1 MTSVARSS
9 KSPTTADHLALALE
23 AAEMGT
29 WEWHIVDGRVFWS
42 AALERMHGIPEGA
55 FPGTFEADQRDIHP
69 DDRAHVLEAIQRTVR
84 DRQPHHL
91 EYRIV
96 RPDGRVRWLQA
107 RGRLLLD
114 DAQQPARLIGV
125 CMDVTAQRER
135 DAAWDEAIAWRRH
148 AEAELAEQTRLAL
161 LARDVGLA
169 LTNITDKAQM
179 LQRCAQAV
187 VDHIGAAFARVWT
200 LNEAEQVLQLRASAG
215 MYTHLDGGHSRVPV
229 GQFKIGLIA
238 QEGTPHLTNAVSDD
252 PRVADR
258 DWARREGMVSFAG
271 YPLLFGG
278 RLIGVLAMFARH
290 PLSQSDFDALSTVA
304 NAIAVGIARARADLA
319 IRQSEERYRFLAEAA
334 PTQVWT
340 ATGGG
345 ALEFANSQT
354 FDYFGVDVS
363 TLSAEEQQAL
373 VHEDD
378 RATVSAAWA
387 EAFASGEALE
397 IEYRLR
403 RHDGE
408 FRWHLVRARAFRD
421 ASGRVVRWFG
431 TNTDIHELKSIRIML
446 AARAEELSRI
456 AAELE
461 YQRDL
466 TTTITDNTASA
477 LFMMN
482 RDGHPIFMNA
492 AACRMTGY
500 GGLEEIQDRPLHY
513 AVHFRKPDGSPYP
526 MEECPI
532 DRANAAIVPLRA
544 QREVFCRK
552 DGTLFP
558 VEYNVA
564 PIGRAGE
571 IQGAVI
577 EVRDITAELAAQEA
591 LQKHARDL
599 AALAAALHRSNQDL
613 DQFAYIASHDLK
625 APLRGIANL
634 SQWLEED
641 LGEAITDGAREHL
654 TLLRSRVNRME
665 ALIDG
670 ILEYSRAGR
679 SSAPAEPVPLRR
691 LLGDVI
697 DLLQPPGHV
706 TIDLPA
712 DLPVVRTERLP
723 LQQVFLNLL
732 GNAVKHAG
740 SGADP
745 RITIAWR
752 AERDTPVF
760 TVTDNGPGIA
770 PAYHARIWG
779 IFQTLQ
785 PRDKVE
791 GTGIG
796 LALVK
801 KIVESRGG
809 TVWVESAEGA
819 GATFGFTWPAT
830 AREQA

>member
-9 KSPTTADHLALALE
+9 ESPTTAEHLALALE

-29 WEWHIVDGRVFWS
+29 WEWHITGGRVFWS
-42 AALERMHGIPEGA
+42 AALERMHGIPEGS
-55 FPGTFEADQRDIHP
+55 FPGTFEAYQRDIHP
-69 DDRAHVLEAIQRTVR
+69 DDRARVLETIERTIR
-84 DRQPHHL
+84 DHQPHRL

-96 RPDGRVRWLQA
+96 LPDGRTRWLQA

-114 DAQQPARLIGV
+114 EAQEPVRLIGV

-169 LTNITDKAQM
+169 LTSITDKSQM

-187 VDHIGAAFARVWT
+187 VDHLGAAFARVWT

-238 QEGTPHLTNAVSDD
+238 EERKAHLTNAIAED
-252 PRVADR
+252 PRVGDPA
-258 DWARREGMVSFAG
+258 WAAREGMVSFAG
-271 YPLLFGG
+271 YPLIFGG
-278 RLIGVLAMFARH
+278 RLNGVLAMFARH
-290 PLSQSDFDALSTVA
+290 TLSPTDFDALSTVA

-340 ATGGG
+340 ATAAG

-373 VHEDD
+373 VHEAD

-387 EAFASGEALE
+387 EAFASGDPLE

-421 ASGRVVRWFG
+421 PFGRVVRWFG

-466 TTTITDNTASA
+466 TMTITDNTASG

-482 RDGHPIFMNA
+482 RDGYPIFMNA

-500 GGLEEIQDRPLHY
+500 GGLEEIQDRPLHD

-564 PIGRAGE
+564 PLGRAGE

-577 EVRDITAELAAQEA
+577 EARDITAELAAQQA
-591 LQKHARDL
+591 LQKHAQDL
-599 AALAAALHRSNQDL
+599 AALAAALHRSNQEL

-641 LGEAITDGAREHL
+641 LGEAITDSAREHL

-670 ILEYSRAGR
+670 ILQYSRAGR
-679 SSAPAEPVPLRR
+679 SSAPPEPVPLRR
-691 LLGDVI
+691 LLGEVI
-697 DLLQPPGHV
+697 DLLQPPAHV
-706 TIDLPA
+706 AIDLPA

-745 RITIAWR
+745 RITLAWR

-770 PAYHARIWG
+770 PAYHERIWG

-796 LALVK
+796 LALVR